1 MSFEHADGTP
11 YGGERASP
19 ARSRVLAK
27 VLEALVGMGFR
38 QREAQAMIDRAKPH
52 VGNEPTVDDAMR
64 AALRQAA
71 LPSRVGGVREQVAEY
86 TPLAA

>member
-27 VLEALVGMGFR
+27 VLEALVGMGFK
-38 QREAQAMIDRAKPH
+38 QREAQAMVDHAKPH
-52 VGNEPTVDDAMR
+52 VGHEATFDQAMR
-64 AALRQAA
+64 AALREAV
-71 LPSRVGGVREQVAEY
+71 LPGRVGAVREARAEY
-86 TPLAA
+86 SPLAA